1 MGRPKTNSNDTVDS
15 YWSWLSCFSNFFVG
29 FICFGILSN
38 FGVFHPRVM
47 DHFDTDNQSSAWLG
61 SLAFGMTFFMTP
73 LSNALCEVTR
83 ASYVSL
89 FGSLICII
97 GLVLSSFASD
107 VSILYI
113 TYSFCFGIGS
123 SFAFFPTVVAL
134 KTYFKRYLTLANG
147 LATSGSGLG
156 TFTLAPIIEHCLESY
171 GIKWTYLF
179 LAAIVL
185 SLVISQKMLMCVEQR
200 HKLPQDTEQQQ
211 LLIYKI
217 KSIVFRG
224 DLWTDKKYVVMV
236 ASMAVFHFG
245 FFIPYVHL
253 VFLATK
259 KGIPTMK
266 ATMLISY
273 LSISSTIGKVV
284 FGFLI
289 NFFHLNVRMVTAFSM
304 LCIGLGNCFV
314 PLGEDYIAIL
324 SYAVLCGLSEGCI
337 AGQIA
342 VTVLETVG
350 SNKMS
355 QGLANLMAIN
365 AIFMMSGPPIAGF
378 IFDKAQSYDTAFY
391 LSGSTCTIG
400 AILMLMLAFID
411 RKTNIDQ
418 KEYSVGEVS
427 PSQSSLD
434 ENDNSDICRFKLSR
448 FSLLKETSV

>member
-1 MGRPKTNSNDTVDS
+1 
-15 YWSWLSCFSNFFVG
+15 
-29 FICFGILSN
+29 
-38 FGVFHPRVM
+38 
-47 DHFDTDNQSSAWLG
+47 
-61 SLAFGMTFFMTP
+61 MTFFMTP

-113 TYSFCFGIGS
+113 SYSFCFGIGS

-171 GIKWTYLF
+171 GLKWTYLF

-200 HKLPQDTEQQQ
+200 HKLPQDTEQEQ

-245 FFIPYVHL
+245 YFIPYVHL
-253 VFLATK
+253 VSFPVRLILLIVMFKSKLPLIYFLRCYLLLLFLYVLLFNF
-259 KGIPTMK
+259 IPK
-266 ATMLISY
+266 
-273 LSISSTIGKVV
+273 
-284 FGFLI
+284 
-289 NFFHLNVRMVTAFSM
+289 
-304 LCIGLGNCFV
+304 FV
-314 PLGEDYIAIL
+314 
-324 SYAVLCGLSEGCI
+324 
-337 AGQIA
+337 GQR
-342 VTVLETVG
+342 
-350 SNKMS
+350 S
-355 QGLANLMAIN
+355 
-365 AIFMMSGPPIAGF
+365 
-378 IFDKAQSYDTAFY
+378 
-391 LSGSTCTIG
+391 
-400 AILMLMLAFID
+400 
-411 RKTNIDQ
+411 
-418 KEYSVGEVS
+418 
-427 PSQSSLD
+427 
-434 ENDNSDICRFKLSR
+434 
-448 FSLLKETSV
+448 